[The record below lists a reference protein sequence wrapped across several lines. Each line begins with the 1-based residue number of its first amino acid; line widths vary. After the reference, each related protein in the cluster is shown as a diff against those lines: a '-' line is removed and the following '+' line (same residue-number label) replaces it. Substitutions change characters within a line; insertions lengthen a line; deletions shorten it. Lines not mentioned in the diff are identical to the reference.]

1 MWIDVVA
8 AVAVI
13 QYMAFGIMVGAARTR
28 YGVHAPATTGHPQFE
43 RLYRVQ
49 MNTLEMLVALLPAM
63 YMAARYWSPNMVAA
77 GGAVYVVGR
86 LVYQRAYLK
95 DPSTRTLGFALS
107 VFPVL
112 TMLGAT
118 LVGAAMAGH

>member
-13 QYMAFGIMVGAARTR
+13 QYMAFGIMVGAARTH
-28 YGVHAPATTGHPQFE
+28 YGVHAPATTGHPQFD

-63 YMAARYWSPNMVAA
+63 YMAARYWSPNMVAG
-77 GGAVYVVGR
+77 GGAVYLIGR

-95 DPSTRTLGFALS
+95 DPATRTLGFALS

-118 LVGAAMAGH
+118 LVGAAMAGR